1 MFLILVLNGPIFE
14 NGRYN
19 CPKQF
24 MIFIIAGLSI
34 LSYLLGSIP
43 SAIWYGTHYHGVD
56 IRTMGSGNAGATNT
70 FRVLG
75 KKAGSI
81 VLFFDALKGF
91 LATGLAAVLF
101 YFHFIDWQT
110 CVTLKIFFGFLAII
124 GHLLPIFCDFKGGK
138 GVATTLGMVL
148 ALHPMAAMVSI
159 LVFLVVFGISHYV
172 SLGSMVASI
181 VFPLLLTYGVF
192 GEEIPT
198 LIYFG
203 YFIAILVVFTHRMN
217 IVRIF
222 QGTENRMYLIPS
234 KK

>member
-1 MFLILVLNGPIFE
+1 MVFLIV
-14 NGRYN
+14 
-19 CPKQF
+19 
-24 MIFIIAGLSI
+24 GLCL

-43 SAIWYGTHYHGVD
+43 TAIWYGETYHGID
-56 IRTMGSGNAGATNT
+56 IRLHGSGNAGATNT

-75 KKAGSI
+75 RKAGSI
-81 VLFFDALKGF
+81 VLFVDALKGF

-101 YFHFIDWQT
+101 YFRLVDWET
-110 CVTLKIFFGFLAII
+110 CVTLKILFGFLAVI

-148 ALHPMAAMVSI
+148 ALHPQAALVSI
-159 LVFLVVFGISHYV
+159 LVFLVVFAVSKYV
-172 SLGSMVASI
+172 SLGSMIASLA
-181 VFPLLLTYGVF
+181 FPIMLIAGVF
-192 GEEIPT
+192 GEELPI

-203 YFIAILVVFTHRMN
+203 SFVAFLVVFTHRQN

-222 QGTENRMYLIPS
+222 QGTENRMYLIPR

>member
-1 MFLILVLNGPIFE
+1 MVFLIV
-14 NGRYN
+14 
-19 CPKQF
+19 
-24 MIFIIAGLSI
+24 GLCL

-43 SAIWYGTHYHGVD
+43 TAIWYGETYHGID
-56 IRTMGSGNAGATNT
+56 IRLHGSGNAGATNT

-75 KKAGSI
+75 RKAGSI
-81 VLFFDALKGF
+81 VLFVDALKGF

-101 YFHFIDWQT
+101 YFRLVDWET
-110 CVTLKIFFGFLAII
+110 CVTLKILFGFLAVI

-148 ALHPMAAMVSI
+148 ALHPQAALVSI
-159 LVFLVVFGISHYV
+159 LVFLLVFAVSKYV
-172 SLGSMVASI
+172 SLGSMIASLA
-181 VFPLLLTYGVF
+181 FPIMLIAGVF
-192 GEEIPT
+192 GEELPI

-203 YFIAILVVFTHRMN
+203 SFVAFLVVFTHRQN

-222 QGTENRMYLIPS
+222 QGTENRMYLIPR

>member
-1 MFLILVLNGPIFE
+1 
-14 NGRYN
+14 
-19 CPKQF
+19 
-24 MIFIIAGLSI
+24 MIYIIAGLSI

-43 SAIWYGTHYHGVD
+43 TAIWYGTKYHGVD
-56 IRTMGSGNAGATNT
+56 IRTLGSGNAGATNT

-81 VLFFDALKGF
+81 VLFIDSLKGF
-91 LATGLAAVLF
+91 LATGLSAVLF
-101 YFHFIDWQT
+101 YFHLIDWQT
-110 CVTLKIFFGFLAII
+110 CVTLKIFFGSLAII

-148 ALHPMAAMVSI
+148 ALHPMAALVSI
-159 LVFLVVFGISHYV
+159 TVFLVVFGISHYV
-172 SLGSMVASI
+172 SLGSIVASL
-181 VFPLLLTYGVF
+181 VFPLLLTFGVF

-203 YFIAILVVFTHRMN
+203 FFIAFLVIFTHRMN

-222 QGTENRMYLIPS
+222 KGTENRMYLIPS

>member
-1 MFLILVLNGPIFE
+1 MVFLIV
-14 NGRYN
+14 
-19 CPKQF
+19 
-24 MIFIIAGLSI
+24 GLCL

-43 SAIWYGTHYHGVD
+43 TAIWYGETYHGID
-56 IRTMGSGNAGATNT
+56 IRLHGSGNAGATNT

-75 KKAGSI
+75 RKAGSI
-81 VLFFDALKGF
+81 VLFVDALKGF

-101 YFHFIDWQT
+101 YFRLVDWET
-110 CVTLKIFFGFLAII
+110 CVTLKILFGFLAVI

-148 ALHPMAAMVSI
+148 ALHPQAALVSI
-159 LVFLVVFGISHYV
+159 LVFLLVFAVSKYV
-172 SLGSMVASI
+172 SLGSMIASLA
-181 VFPLLLTYGVF
+181 FPIMLSLGVF
-192 GEEIPT
+192 GEELPI

-203 YFIAILVVFTHRMN
+203 SFVAFLVVFTHRQN

-222 QGTENRMYLIPS
+222 QGTENRMYLIPR

>member
-1 MFLILVLNGPIFE
+1 MVFLIV
-14 NGRYN
+14 
-19 CPKQF
+19 
-24 MIFIIAGLSI
+24 GLCL

-43 SAIWYGTHYHGVD
+43 TAIWYGETYHGID
-56 IRTMGSGNAGATNT
+56 IRLHGSGNAGATNT

-75 KKAGSI
+75 RKAGSI
-81 VLFFDALKGF
+81 VLFVDALKGF

-101 YFHFIDWQT
+101 YFRLVDWET
-110 CVTLKIFFGFLAII
+110 CVTLKILFGFLAVI

-148 ALHPMAAMVSI
+148 ALHPQAALVSI
-159 LVFLVVFGISHYV
+159 LVFLVVFAVSKYV
-172 SLGSMVASI
+172 SLGSMIASLA
-181 VFPLLLTYGVF
+181 FPIMLVVGVF
-192 GEEIPT
+192 GEELPI

-203 YFIAILVVFTHRMN
+203 SFVALLVVFTHRQN

-222 QGTENRMYLIPS
+222 QGTENRMYLIPR

>member
-1 MFLILVLNGPIFE
+1 
-14 NGRYN
+14 
-19 CPKQF
+19 
-24 MIFIIAGLSI
+24 MIFIIAGFAL

-43 SAIWYGTHYHGVD
+43 TAIWYGTTYHGVD
-56 IRTMGSGNAGATNT
+56 IRTKGSGNAGATNT

-81 VLFFDALKGF
+81 VLFVDALKGF
-91 LATGLAAVLF
+91 LATSLSAVLF
-101 YFHFIDWQT
+101 YFHLIDWQN

-124 GHLLPIFCDFKGGK
+124 GHLLPVFCGFKGGK

-148 ALHPMAAMVSI
+148 ALHPMAALVSI
-159 LVFLVVFGISHYV
+159 AVFLVVFGISHYV

-181 VFPLLLTYGVF
+181 VFPLLLKFGVF

-203 YFIAILVVFTHRMN
+203 YFISFLVLFTHRMN

>member
-1 MFLILVLNGPIFE
+1 
-14 NGRYN
+14 
-19 CPKQF
+19 
-24 MIFIIAGLSI
+24 
-34 LSYLLGSIP
+34 LGSIP
-43 SAIWYGTHYHGVD
+43 TAIWYGTTYHGVD
-56 IRTMGSGNAGATNT
+56 IRTKGSGNAGATNT

-75 KKAGSI
+75 KKAGSV
-81 VLFFDALKGF
+81 VLFVDALKGF
-91 LATGLAAVLF
+91 LATSLSAVLF
-101 YFHFIDWQT
+101 YFHLIDWQT

-124 GHLLPIFCDFKGGK
+124 GHLLPVFCGFKGGK

-148 ALHPMAAMVSI
+148 ALHPMAALVSI
-159 LVFLVVFGISHYV
+159 AVFLVVFGISHYV

-181 VFPLLLTYGVF
+181 VFPLLLKFGVF

-203 YFIAILVVFTHRMN
+203 YFIAFLVLFNHRMN

>member
-1 MFLILVLNGPIFE
+1 MVFLIV
-14 NGRYN
+14 
-19 CPKQF
+19 
-24 MIFIIAGLSI
+24 GLCL

-43 SAIWYGTHYHGVD
+43 TAIWYGETYHGID
-56 IRTMGSGNAGATNT
+56 IRLHGSGNAGATNT

-75 KKAGSI
+75 RKAGSI
-81 VLFFDALKGF
+81 VLFVDALKGF

-101 YFHFIDWQT
+101 YFRLVDWET
-110 CVTLKIFFGFLAII
+110 CVTLKILFGFLAVI

-148 ALHPMAAMVSI
+148 ALHPQAALVSI
-159 LVFLVVFGISHYV
+159 LVFLVVFAVSKYV
-172 SLGSMVASI
+172 SLGSMIASLAFPIMLI
-181 VFPLLLTYGVF
+181 VGVF
-192 GEEIPT
+192 GEELPI

-203 YFIAILVVFTHRMN
+203 SFVAFLVVFTHRQN

-222 QGTENRMYLIPS
+222 QGTENRMYLIPR